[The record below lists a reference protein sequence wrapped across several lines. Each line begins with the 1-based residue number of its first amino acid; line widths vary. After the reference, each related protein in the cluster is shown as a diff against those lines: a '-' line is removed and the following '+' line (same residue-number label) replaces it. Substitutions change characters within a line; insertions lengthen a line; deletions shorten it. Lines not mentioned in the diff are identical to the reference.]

1 MNVNRLIAPYK
12 LSACSNST
20 IHPTQLSTSQV
31 QNFKQKLLTMLK
43 PSMHLSKKKFQ
54 TYHSKWVVNLQN
66 KRGHLN
72 DVEGK

>member
-1 MNVNRLIAPYK
+1 MNVNRLIAPCK

-43 PSMHLSKKKFQ
+43 PSTHLSKKKNSKLITVSEWL
-54 TYHSKWVVNLQN
+54 TYKI
-66 KRGHLN
+66 KE
-72 DVEGK
+72 DT